1 MAINED
7 IYGDSTQWEDYWHDS
22 CKMTSYSLWSKVR
35 SGDWELN
42 EPIDNSVCYCGA
54 IGNFYAANP
63 IAFFKTN
70 NERVLMYPETNVHNM
85 LFMLNRA
92 NKAGWSFDA
101 GAVRGTNDKWSE
113 WNNIYD
119 CPEYC
124 NQYSSQVLF
133 NFKLNNLLF
142 IPYVDVSTSNGI
154 DAGSDNYTLG
164 DWIKNHST
172 DHPYLHRVYLK
183 TYYNTGTLESPA
195 WASAQVHA
203 DHYIW
208 LNKNAEFSHDYYDR
222 GDRNVLSSY
231 SIGARADMRQ
241 HLVIM
246 GLGKTAGKDS
256 ITDAIPFTSS
266 PIGYDSDL
274 THYIYD
280 DNDNPSYVR
289 YLREYSEDL
298 VKEIY
303 SQIAFLGVFFLGEGD
318 GSFDNISLTSDRV
331 YLGTIEEGGYTYGKY
346 THGEEN
352 ADQPQYTW
360 EDTSE
365 SDYDPN
371 ATPPMPNNWVDFP
384 SGAYNTYTN
393 LALGHWYHTASTVAI
408 NNLMEKVNEVDLEN
422 YDKSN
427 TFGMNPI
434 DGILEI
440 KCIFF
445 TPDRYTWDT
454 QSTTQNVSIG
464 LLQLQLDYDITHF
477 EGYKPTNFEIGPEGC
492 KGIFGDFRDLE
503 PYTWASFS
511 DAFCGSV
518 DVAPSKIID
527 KWLRVIQTVDPITG
541 DKISTLYASTDKEK
555 LGQRIATVTGNC
567 AMDLPINGLKVSD
580 FQRNQYLLSRQI
592 SQDKIEAGAQLL
604 NAAAGATISG
614 VSKNPAGAGLQ
625 AVGGILR
632 FAENIA
638 GINTKEHVLNN
649 TVPSPAKIQN
659 GTSNCEYGCVF
670 NPRITLGLTNTSS
683 HYSRESYGE
692 LSGFAGYKVAT
703 PQSCGTGVHVFSHPK
718 VYISG
723 TRQEEYMLIDQ
734 LQKGIYV
741 KEEPE
746 PEI

>member
-1 MAINED
+1 MAVNTD
-7 IYGDSTQWEDYWHDS
+7 IWGDSSSWNDYFHGM
-22 CKMTSYSLWSKVR
+22 CKLTNYNLWDKVYAQ
-35 SGDWELN
+35 DWELN
-42 EPIDNSVCYCGA
+42 KLVDNSIMYCGT
-54 IGNFYAANP
+54 IGDFYLNNM
-63 IAFFKTN
+63 IAFTSGGVKK
-70 NERVLMYPETNVHNM
+70 VYPDTEVGNT
-85 LFMLNRA
+85 LFLFTYRGGGEDCALPTADSFNR
-92 NKAGWSFDA
+92 WSKYN
-101 GAVRGTNDKWSE
+101 T
-113 WNNIYD
+113 IYD
-119 CPEYC
+119 MWEYS
-124 NQYSSQVLF
+124 YAKDVKALF
-133 NFKLNNLLF
+133 KFKINKLLWV
-142 IPYVDVSTSNGI
+142 PYVECQSDGSLGTETVNRRLDEYITS
-154 DAGSDNYTLG
+154 
-164 DWIKNHST
+164 
-172 DHPYLHRVYLK
+172 DHTTYPYITQVYMVP
-183 TYYNTGTLESPA
+183 YYNSSNTDTPDWNYAPENS
-195 WASAQVHA
+195 
-203 DHYIW
+203 DHYIYVQ
-208 LNKNAEFSHDYYDR
+208 LNSYFSSDIDPEEI
-222 GDRNVLSSY
+222 SSNY
-231 SIGARADMRQ
+231 VMTTRADGR
-241 HLVIM
+241 HKIGIM
-246 GLGKTAGKDS
+246 GIIRNPTRS
-256 ITDAIPFTSS
+256 ISDKPLALDPDTS
-266 PIGYDSDL
+266 
-274 THYIYD
+274 HYIFD
-280 DNDNPSYVR
+280 DPDTPTRVKYIR
-289 YLREYSEDL
+289 QYSEDL

-303 SQIAFLGVFFLGEGD
+303 HQIAFYGMFFLGEGSGD
-318 GSFDNISLTSDRV
+318 FSHLQLTDPRV
-331 YLGTIEEGGYTYGKY
+331 YVGVIDGDGYARGDY
-346 THGEEN
+346 THGADN
-352 ADQPQYTW
+352 ANAPQFSW
-360 EDTSE
+360 DDTDDSN
-365 SDYDPN
+365 YDPSR
-371 ATPPMPNNWVDFP
+371 TPPMPDNWTDFP
-384 SGAYNTYTN
+384 SGSYQTNPN
-393 LALGHWYHTASTVAI
+393 LAVGHWYHTASPAAI

-434 DGILEI
+434 DGILEVR
-440 KCIFF
+440 CIFF
-445 TPDRYTWDT
+445 TPDRYTWDD
-454 QSTTQNVSIG
+454 QSSTQNVSIG

-477 EGYKPTNFEIGPEGC
+477 EGYKPTNLEIGPVGC
-492 KGIFGDFRDLE
+492 RGIFGDFRDLE

-541 DKISTLYASTDKEK
+541 DKISTLYASTDKEQ

-670 NPRITLGLTNTSS
+670 NPRITIGLTNTSS
-683 HYSRESYGE
+683 HYSGETYGE

-741 KEEPE
+741 KEEPT
-746 PEI
+746 PVI

>member
-1 MAINED
+1 MAVNTDVWGE
-7 IYGDSTQWEDYWHDS
+7 STSWHDYLHEM
-22 CKMTSYSLWSKVR
+22 CKVPNYALWDKVYAQ
-35 SGDWELN
+35 DWELN
-42 EPIDNSVCYCGA
+42 KLVDNSIMYCGTIGDFYLNKMIVFTPDGVKRVYPDVEVGNTIFLISTNGRSGEDCNLPPIDSFNRWSKYNS
-54 IGNFYAANP
+54 
-63 IAFFKTN
+63 
-70 NERVLMYPETNVHNM
+70 
-85 LFMLNRA
+85 
-92 NKAGWSFDA
+92 
-101 GAVRGTNDKWSE
+101 
-113 WNNIYD
+113 IYD
-119 CPEYC
+119 MFEWGLGRTVQCM
-124 NQYSSQVLF
+124 
-133 NFKLNNLLF
+133 FKFKINKLLW
-142 IPYVDVSTSNGI
+142 IPYVECQTDGSLATETVTKRLDEYITSEHTT
-154 DAGSDNYTLG
+154 Y
-164 DWIKNHST
+164 
-172 DHPYLHRVYLK
+172 PYLTRVYMVP
-183 TYYNTGTLESPA
+183 YYNSSNTDTPSWEYAPENM
-195 WASAQVHA
+195 
-203 DHYIW
+203 DHYIFVQM
-208 LNKNAEFSHDYYDR
+208 NSYFSSDIDP
-222 GDRNVLSSY
+222 NEESSSY
-231 SIGARADMRQ
+231 AITTQPASRHHIDIIGCTKGATRD
-241 HLVIM
+241 I
-246 GLGKTAGKDS
+246 
-256 ITDAIPFTSS
+256 SS
-266 PIGYDSDL
+266 SYKPLALDPNIN
-274 THYIYD
+274 HYIYD
-280 DNDNPSYVR
+280 DPDTPTKVKYIR
-289 YLREYSEDL
+289 QYSEDL

-303 SQIAFLGVFFLGEGD
+303 HQIAFYGMFFLGEGS
-318 GSFDNISLTSDRV
+318 GSFDHLQLTDPRV
-331 YLGTIEEGGYTYGKY
+331 YVGVIDGDGYARGDY
-346 THGEEN
+346 THGADN
-352 ADQPQYTW
+352 ANAPQFSW
-360 EDTSE
+360 DDTDDSN
-365 SDYDPN
+365 YDPSR
-371 ATPPMPNNWVDFP
+371 TPPMPDNWTDFP
-384 SGAYNTYTN
+384 PGAYKTN
-393 LALGHWYHTASTVAI
+393 LNPAIGHWYHTSSPTVI

-445 TPDRYTWDT
+445 VPDRYTWDT
-454 QSTTQNVSIG
+454 ITHSQNCSIG
-464 LLQLQLDYDITHF
+464 LLTLNLDYSITQF
-477 EGYKPTNFEIGPEGC
+477 ENYNPTNFEIGPVGC

-527 KWLRVIQTVDPITG
+527 KWLRVIQTIDPVTG
-541 DKISTLYASTDKEK
+541 DKISTLYASTDKEQ

-625 AVGGILR
+625 AVGGFLR
-632 FAENIA
+632 FTENIA

-670 NPRITLGLTNTSS
+670 NPRITIGLTNTSS
-683 HYSRESYGE
+683 HYSGETYGE

-741 KEEPE
+741 KEEPTSE
-746 PEI
+746 T